1 MSPRTLNNRPIW
13 SHWLK
18 QKQRRAK
25 LNHFTRKVDY
35 KVSEGEAEE
44 SWKRKF
50 YHSVCLFW
58 LVWLFVIRLFVCDS
72 DVCVTFSFIHL
83 HIFESFVSVF
93 VCVYFIL
100 FYRSGKNIIMYGL
113 DCNLSHYVILIITG
127 YRLNINA
134 FISK

>member
-1 MSPRTLNNRPIW
+1 M
-13 SHWLK
+13 
-18 QKQRRAK
+18 
-25 LNHFTRKVDY
+25 
-35 KVSEGEAEE
+35 
-44 SWKRKF
+44 
-50 YHSVCLFW
+50 
-58 LVWLFVIRLFVCDS
+58 CDS
-72 DVCVTFSFIHL
+72 DVCLSFSFFHL
-83 HIFESFVSVF
+83 HKFESFVSVF